1 MFPRLV
7 GSWSGGEVNPLYI
20 VVEGKKTFTITPNM
34 AITTAIALLIGT
46 YYIFNIEYPAAGR
59 STYTFLEAVLLGKD
73 KEARKRVTIQ
83 KLLSDLAH

>member
-1 MFPRLV
+1 MD
-7 GSWSGGEVNPLYI
+7 SLYI
-20 VVEGKKTFTITPNM
+20 VIEGKKTFTITPNM

-73 KEARKRVTIQ
+73 TEEARKRVTIQ